1 MQVAL
6 VFREDGCAEVNRL
19 AIDLHAGKIKR
30 VIAQLEGLSTPGCI
44 DMVCVALQADGGLA
58 GYLAF
63 GAPQECQTQD
73 FGIDRAHA
81 FDASGITIKR
91 SLLGFAVDTRMVDA
105 LQPSPE
111 RLVQGGQ
118 IGDMRCRHLRVEG
131 LLGLIPELL
140 DLAFALRMVGCC
152 ENDLGAQCGTSGAKL
167 GGVED
172 LTVVDT
178 AWSPLG

>member
-1 MQVAL
+1 
-6 VFREDGCAEVNRL
+6 
-19 AIDLHAGKIKR
+19 
-30 VIAQLEGLSTPGCI
+30 
-44 DMVCVALQADGGLA
+44 MVCVALQADGGLA

-63 GAPQECQTQD
+63 GAPQERQTQY
-73 FGIDRAHA
+73 FGIDRAHTC
-81 FDASGITIKR
+81 DTSGITIKR
-91 SLLGFAVDTRMVDA
+91 SLLGFTVHTRMVDA

-111 RLVQGGQ
+111 RLVQSGQ
-118 IGDMRCRHLRVEG
+118 VGDMRCRHLRVEG

-140 DLAFALRMVGCC
+140 DLAFALRVVGCC
-152 ENDLGAQCGTSGAKL
+152 ENDLCVQGSAGRAEL